1 MGDIKVYDFKKVE
14 KFSTDNIR
22 FLSLMSEEFCK
33 TSNLQ
38 ISYELKNKNLKLNMN
53 ETHQSNF
60 GEFIE
65 KVNYSSVIVEFKM
78 KPLVENLVLSIDK
91 YVALVMIDL
100 VLGGDGSVI
109 DTNRDLTNIDVEL
122 LQYLI
127 EKLLKR
133 INMPQGCED
142 VELSQVYTNMAQYQK
157 FNSKDAVFNS
167 TINTSLDG
175 NKVGQINLCVPYS
188 SMEPVLEN
196 LLYEK
201 AEKQNTQEEKEECN
215 IYENEMYKHI
225 KNVDIEI
232 SATLGNTKINI
243 IDLLKLETGDILL
256 LDQKIN
262 DDITINIGQSKT
274 YSGKVG
280 LVGIKK
286 AVEITEALNKEI

>member
-1 MGDIKVYDFKKVE
+1 MGDIKIYDFKKVE
-14 KFSTDNIR
+14 KFSTENIG

-38 ISYELKNKNLKLNMN
+38 ISYELKNKNLKLSMS

-65 KVNYSSVIVEFKM
+65 KINYSCVIVEFKM
-78 KPLVENLVLSIDK
+78 NPLVENLVLSLDK

-100 VLGGDGSVI
+100 VLGGDGSII
-109 DTNRDLTNIDVEL
+109 DTKRDLTNIDVEL

-133 INMPQGCED
+133 INIPQECEE
-142 VELSQVYTNMAQYQK
+142 VELVRIYTNMAQYQE
-157 FNSKDAVFNS
+157 FNSKEAVFNS
-167 TINTSLDG
+167 IINTSLDG
-175 NKVGQINLCVPYS
+175 NQIGQINLCIPYS

-201 AEKQNTQEEKEECN
+201 VEKQNTQEEQEEYN
-215 IYENEMYKHI
+215 IYENEMFKQI
-225 KNVDIEI
+225 KNVDLDI
-232 SATLGNTKINI
+232 SATLGSTKINI
-243 IDLLKLETGDILL
+243 IDLLKLESGDILL

-262 DDITINIGQSKT
+262 DDITINIGQSKA

-280 LVGIKK
+280 LIGIKK
-286 AVEITEALNKEI
+286 AVEITETLNKEM